1 MGLEKPT
8 YFQLTP
14 GTIAELNS
22 WGIFYNH
29 PMHGATIVL
38 LALLAATATAQPAL
52 PAPRQLEWQKMQTY
66 AFVHFGP
73 NTFSGNEWGNGKENP
88 NTFNP
93 TNLDCN
99 QWVRVFK
106 KAGMKGVIIT
116 AKHHDGFC
124 LWPSKYSTH
133 TVAQSPFKRDIL
145 KELSQ
150 ACKKEGMKF
159 GVYLSP
165 WDRNHPTYGTEQYN
179 DTFDGM
185 LHEVLSNYGDIFEV
199 WFDGANGEGPNG
211 KRQVYDWNRYISTV
225 RKLQTKAVIFS
236 DAGPD
241 IRWVGNEG
249 GIASETNWSTLNR
262 DRYVPG
268 TPLYKEL
275 GEGTEN
281 GTHWVPAECDV
292 SIRPGWFWR
301 KTEDNKVKSGAQLED
316 LYYNS
321 VGRNGSFLLNVP
333 ADTRGLIADPDI
345 KALNDFHDRISKT
358 FQLNQIVHSQN
369 SNEAFPFHIYKSA
382 TFDVIELGEDISKGQ
397 NVAQFAIEAEIN
409 GKWVPLASGTT
420 IGAKRLIRC
429 APVTATNIALKIL
442 KVREGAKMSDV
453 KISSCGLY
461 ASPNIGKDFTHE
473 TKEQKDARMAWWRD
487 SRFGMF
493 IHWGL
498 YSIPAGTWNGKVYP
512 GASEWLMYSAQVQT
526 KDWEP
531 LQAQFNPKD
540 FDAKKIVGAA
550 KAAGMKY
557 IVITSK
563 HHEGFAMYPSKEGT
577 WNIGHTQFKRDPL
590 KELSD
595 ECKRQGI
602 KFCTYYSIMDW
613 HHPDF
618 YPHEKFD
625 KRDTKNANFER
636 YMKFMKAQ
644 LKEIITK
651 YDPGIMW
658 FDGEWQNTWNHER
671 GVDLYN
677 YCRSLKPD
685 IIINN
690 RVDVSRAGMNGMSTA
705 SGAVGDYGTPEQEIP
720 ANGIKSDWESCMTM
734 NGSWGYHA
742 NDTNWK
748 SADTLLFNVVDCASK
763 GGNYLLNVGPTSLG
777 EIPPASV
784 ERLQAV
790 GKWIEANKEA
800 LYGTQASPFPKPMP
814 WGRVTRKGNT
824 LYCVVFDKNVSEIEL
839 SGLET
844 QMKSASIL
852 GIRERIH
859 IAENTIR
866 GPLISLPGNRTE
878 PIVIKVTL
886 AGEPVVHSVL
896 QMQVSDGSLLLEA
909 KDAQVEG
916 NSAKFEEAKKAI
928 GFWTDANDVVSWNF
942 QITKP
947 GNFRVLASIACDKDS
962 DGSLASLYQ
971 DRQER
976 QFVVHDTGGW
986 DKFKEIDIGSISIS
1000 KDGPAKIS
1008 IKARMK
1014 PGYAVMNLRSIKLVP
1029 YAR

>member
-1 MGLEKPT
+1 ME
-8 YFQLTP
+8 
-14 GTIAELNS
+14 
-22 WGIFYNH
+22 
-29 PMHGATIVL
+29 
-38 LALLAATATAQPAL
+38 
-52 PAPRQLEWQKMQTY
+52 TY

-93 TNLDCN
+93 TKLDCN
-99 QWVRVFK
+99 QWVKVFK

-133 TVAQSPFKRDIL
+133 TVAQSPFKRDVL
-145 KELSQ
+145 KELAA
-150 ACKKEGMKF
+150 ACKKEGLKM

-165 WDRNHPTYGTEQYN
+165 WDRNHPTYGTDQYN

-185 LHEVLSNYGDIFEV
+185 LHEVLSNYGPIFEV

-211 KRQVYDWNRYISTV
+211 KRQVYDWARYIATV
-225 RKLQTKAVIFS
+225 RKLQPNAVIFS

-241 IRWVGNEG
+241 VRWVGNESG
-249 GIASETNWSTLNR
+249 VASETNWATINR

-268 TPLYKEL
+268 TSLYKEL

-301 KTEDNKVKSGAQLED
+301 KSENDKVKSGAQLED

-333 ADTRGLIADPDI
+333 ADTRGLISDPDI
-345 KALNDFHDRISKT
+345 KALNDFHDRITKT
-358 FQLNQIVHSQN
+358 FQLNQIVRGDDSEG
-369 SNEAFPFHIYKSA
+369 SFPYHIYQSA
-382 TFDVIELGEDISKGQ
+382 TFDVIELGEDITKGQ
-397 NVAQFAIEAEIN
+397 NVAEFSVEAEVN
-409 GKWVPLASGTT
+409 GKWIAIASGTT
-420 IGAKRLIRC
+420 IGHKRLIRC
-429 APVTATNIALKIL
+429 APTTATNVAVKIL
-442 KVREGAKMSDV
+442 RLRQGAKATDV
-453 KISSCGLY
+453 HISSFGLY

-498 YSIPAGTWNGKVYP
+498 YSIPAGTWKDKVYP
-512 GASEWLMYSAQVQT
+512 GASEWLIYSAQIQPQ
-526 KDWEP
+526 DWEP
-531 LQAQFNPKD
+531 LQQQFNPVN
-540 FDAKKIVGAA
+540 FDAKKIVATA

-563 HHEGFAMYPSKEGT
+563 HHEGFAMFPSDQGT
-577 WNIGHTQFKRDPL
+577 WNIGHTPFKRDPL

-618 YPHEKFD
+618 YPHEKYD
-625 KRDTKNANFER
+625 KRDTKHANFER
-636 YMKFMKAQ
+636 YMTFMKAQ
-644 LKEIITK
+644 LKEIITR

-658 FDGEWQNTWNHER
+658 FDGEWQNTWNHDR

-690 RVDVSRAGMNGMSTA
+690 RVDNSRAGMNGMSTA
-705 SGAVGDYGTPEQEIP
+705 AGAVGDYGTPEQEIP
-720 ANGIKSDWESCMTM
+720 ANGIKDDWESCMTM

-784 ERLQAV
+784 ERLQTV
-790 GKWIEANKEA
+790 GKWISANSEA
-800 LYGTQASPFPKPMP
+800 LYGTQASPFPRPMP

-824 LYCVVFDKNVSEIEL
+824 LYCVVFDHSADLLVL
-839 SGLET
+839 SGLKT
-844 QMKSASIL
+844 PIAAASIL
-852 GIRERIH
+852 GIRERIDVRDTH
-859 IAENTIR
+859 E
-866 GPLISLPGNRTE
+866 GPALVIPGGNRTQ

-886 AGEPVVHSVL
+886 AGSPIVETTL
-896 QMQVSDGSLLLEA
+896 QGQDMDGSIIFIAQDAEIQGEA
-909 KDAQVEG
+909 AR
-916 NSAKFEEAKKAI
+916 FEDENKAI
-928 GFWTDANDVVSWNF
+928 GYWTSTKDVVTWNF
-942 QITKP
+942 KATKP
-947 GNFRVLASIACDKDS
+947 GTYKLTAEIACDPAS
-962 DGSLASLYQ
+962 EGSLASVYFE
-971 DRQER
+971 DQER
-976 QFVVHDTGGW
+976 QFLVKSTGGW
-986 DKFKEIDIGSISIS
+986 SKFTTIDLGTLKISRT
-1000 KDGPAKIS
+1000 GPAKIS
-1008 IKARMK
+1008 VKARMMPK
-1014 PGYAVMNLRSIKLVP
+1014 GAVMNLRSLKLAP
-1029 YAR
+1029 NAR